1 MNAVPP
7 KTRVR
12 ALVIDDSAY
21 NRATI
26 AQILEESQEVEV
38 VGRAAD
44 GEEGLRLALELKPD
58 VITLDLEMPRMD
70 GFTFLR
76 ILMERQP
83 TPVIIISSYSRKQNV
98 FKALELGAL
107 DFIAKPT
114 HHISPELSEIA
125 SELLSKVLMVRQLSF
140 GVGRRPLAIDGAPGT
155 TPAGAAGRALQ
166 TGLVAIGAST
176 GGPPALQRLFQ
187 SLPRGL
193 PLSYLVA
200 QHMPEKFTQAFAER
214 LARYTGLPVKEAED
228 GEEALPGRAYIA
240 PGGRNLRLR
249 WSADRLVLEVRP
261 APERA
266 KYVPSIDELFSCA
279 AEALGERTLAILL
292 TGMGSD
298 GCLGMRRV
306 RERGGRTVAESQ
318 ETAVI
323 FGMPREAIDAGL
335 VDRVLRLDEI
345 PSEVERFSKKIQNGS
360 QS

>member
-1 MNAVPP
+1 MNANVGS
-7 KTRVR
+7 RLR

-26 AQILEESQEVEV
+26 AQILEESREVEV
-38 VGRAAD
+38 IGRAAD

-58 VITLDLEMPRMD
+58 VITLDLEMPKMD

-125 SELLSKVLMVRQLSF
+125 RELLAKVLMVRQLSAAA
-140 GVGRRPLAIDGAPGT
+140 VRGRSMRATGAENAVPSSAS
-155 TPAGAAGRALQ
+155 PALQAGA
-166 TGLVAIGAST
+166 VVIGAST
-176 GGPPALQRLFQ
+176 GGPPALQQLFQ

-193 PLSYLVA
+193 PLFYLVA

-214 LARYTGLPVKEAED
+214 LARYCGLPVKEAED
-228 GEEALPGRAYIA
+228 AEEVQIGRAYIA
-240 PGGRNLRLR
+240 PGGHDLRLGR
-249 WSADRLVLEVRP
+249 RAERLVLEVR
-261 APERA
+261 AADERA
-266 KYVPSIDELFSCA
+266 KYVPSIDQLFASA
-279 AEALGERTLAILL
+279 ADVLGNRVMAVVL

-298 GCLGMRRV
+298 GCRGLRRV
-306 RERGGRTVAESQ
+306 REVGGRTIAESQ

-323 FGMPREAIDAGL
+323 FGMPREAIEAGL
-335 VDRVLRLDEI
+335 ADRVLRLEEI
-345 PSEVERFSKKIQNGS
+345 PAEVERFAARLTTGTGG
-360 QS
+360 